1 LLTLSALGYN
11 FNQLITKEGQQ
22 MQKVSVDFIE
32 KLGKQLDETP
42 VKPPQ
47 SKMVSK
53 AEAVRKLR
61 GSIQGLRERGYT
73 LDEIAEILSKGDFPI
88 GGKTLKTYLSP
99 KKRKSPAK
107 KAVRK
112 RVSQASGSAP
122 ATPKKSSET
131 RPAIG
136 FEVRPD
142 RKEI

>member
-1 LLTLSALGYN
+1 M
-11 FNQLITKEGQQ
+11 K
-22 MQKVSVDFIE
+22 KVSVDTIE
-32 KLGKQLDETP
+32 RLGKQLDATP

-61 GSIQGLRERGYT
+61 GSIQGLRGRGYS
-73 LDEIAEILSKGDFPI
+73 LDEIAEILSKSELPI

-112 RVSQASGSAP
+112 RASQTGGSTP
-122 ATPKKSSET
+122 ATPKKSPDA